1 MESYIMCGREMLKMI
16 TQCAIARSWSS
27 AASGVRDRTP
37 WLICPDARQPKPA
50 GSDLLAGRP
59 QDRKGPL
66 DGMTIIDP
74 RESTVV
80 GFQTG
85 GQKNSV
91 SAGIPENVEPNVGSW
106 SRSNLPID
114 G

>member
-1 MESYIMCGREMLKMI
+1 M
-16 TQCAIARSWSS
+16 
-27 AASGVRDRTP
+27 
-37 WLICPDARQPKPA
+37 
-50 GSDLLAGRP
+50 
-59 QDRKGPL
+59 